1 MFKNAADLE
10 SDSKSSYPKISQ
22 TNILSNGTVYST
34 SLLTSEIKEF
44 QIKCPF

>member
-1 MFKNAADLE
+1 MFKNGSNLE
-10 SDSKSSYPKISQ
+10 TNSKNSYPEISQ
-22 TNILSNGTVYST
+22 PNSLSNGTVYST